1 VKPCIFDEDDDD
13 KDNSDDDD
21 NKTNKSKSAQAPVY
35 VNTNSSRIK
44 KQTQIDIEK
53 ALVEDPNIFEYDEI
67 YDKLEDEKQKIDP
80 KLKNKT
86 ENELKEPKY
95 IAGLLKASAKRRM
108 EFEKLQ
114 ERKIQ
119 KEREAEG
126 DLWKDKETFVTTSY
140 RLKMEELQRLEE
152 EERKQDNLEA
162 LFDVRKQSD
171 LSGFYNSMLKIKTGE
186 MVIEEEGDKERRLQ
200 KEKQIEEISKQ
211 QKVNHYY

>member
-1 VKPCIFDEDDDD
+1 
-13 KDNSDDDD
+13 
-21 NKTNKSKSAQAPVY
+21 
-35 VNTNSSRIK
+35 
-44 KQTQIDIEK
+44 
-53 ALVEDPNIFEYDEI
+53 
-67 YDKLEDEKQKIDP
+67 
-80 KLKNKT
+80 
-86 ENELKEPKY
+86 
-95 IAGLLKASAKRRM
+95 M